1 MTIQK
6 SDWELI
12 RIHYTQ
18 GRENSAGVEWP
29 TLEQLALEYEIPAPT
44 IRSRAHREGWRQE
57 RNVFHTELVQKTRE
71 KTLEELSDKLAQ
83 ADQQAFSVARAAMA
97 VASKQ
102 LFDGAQNGTLK
113 LADQERLLRICDIAH
128 RMARRAAGIG
138 GAE

>member
-1 MTIQK
+1 MTIQR

-18 GRENSAGVEWP
+18 GRENNAGVEWP

-57 RNVFHTELVQKTRE
+57 RNVFHINLIQKTRE

-97 VASKQ
+97 IASKQ
-102 LFDGAQNGTLK
+102 LFEGAQSGTLK
-113 LADQERLLRICDIAH
+113 LADQERLLRICDMAH

-138 GAE
+138 GAD